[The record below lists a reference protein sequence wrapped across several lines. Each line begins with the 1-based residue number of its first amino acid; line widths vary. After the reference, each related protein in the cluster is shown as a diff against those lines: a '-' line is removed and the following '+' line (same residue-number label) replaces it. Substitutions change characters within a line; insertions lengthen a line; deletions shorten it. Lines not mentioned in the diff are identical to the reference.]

1 MNNLIISLFFFII
14 CIILFIKGQTPAPS
28 PKPTPAPTTYYT
40 PVLNFTMPYRN
51 LTYWCRPVHYLGGPQ
66 GSWQRVDGGIRVN
79 TTVNIEYVKV
89 WIDKSEFNQDTDDIG
104 MIQNEYE
111 KSIFGFKQ
119 GLGNEIKIEGLP
131 GVSTT
136 SEDWTRTLRF
146 VGFRIKTLAEED
158 STNLC
163 IDYVDKYIRTIHFQ
177 VCDSSGGC
185 GNIYKKGVEV
195 KSATMMYTDLVVTA
209 TDAAAGTSLGMPA
222 TFDASIK
229 NNFTLTLTSET

>member
-1 MNNLIISLFFFII
+1 MTISIFFFII
-14 CIILFIKGQTPAPS
+14 CTIIFIKAQTPAPS
-28 PKPTPAPTTYYT
+28 PKPTPAPTIYYA
-40 PVLNFTMPYRN
+40 PVLDFTIPYRN

-66 GSWQRVDGGIRVN
+66 GSWQRVDGGISVT
-79 TTVNIEYVKV
+79 TTVDIEYIKV
-89 WIDKSEFNQDTDDIG
+89 WINPSEFNQDTDDIG

-119 GLGNEIKIEGLP
+119 AGGNEIKIEGLA

-146 VGFRIKTLAEED
+146 VGYRIKTLAEED
-158 STNLC
+158 TTNLC
-163 IDYVDKYIRTIHFQ
+163 IDYVGKYRRTIHFQ
-177 VCDSSGGC
+177 VCDASGGC
-185 GNIYKKGVEV
+185 GNIYSKGVEV

-209 TDAAAGTSLGMPA
+209 TDAAAGSSLGMPA
-222 TFDASIK
+222 TFDATIK